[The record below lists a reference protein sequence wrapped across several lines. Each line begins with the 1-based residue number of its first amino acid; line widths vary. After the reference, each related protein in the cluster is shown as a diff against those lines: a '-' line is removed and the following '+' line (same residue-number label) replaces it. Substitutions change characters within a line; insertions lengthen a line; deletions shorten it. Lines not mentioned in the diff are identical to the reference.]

1 MSLSVVNLSKQTFD
15 KNTVSVLEKGL
26 NYAITPRKIPFENI
40 ICNVEECLVRN
51 SMQKED
57 AEAIRQDISSVL
69 RRSRLPKPNLTR
81 AEYIALK
88 NIRNKPEITVLRA
101 DKGNATVVMDT
112 SDYNSKIQDLLSD
125 ESTYKKVK
133 TDPTDKVTKQTIAV
147 MKKHSEKLSLDVSA
161 LTPSC
166 AKAPKL
172 YGLPKI
178 HKNNIPLRPIV
189 SQLDSPTYRLAQH
202 LAKTLNNLR
211 GNTPYHVK
219 DSFDFISAIEN
230 LTLAEDEVL
239 VSFDVQSL
247 FTSLPVEDCIEIVK
261 RKLIDNNMP
270 EEYADLLKHCLT
282 SGYFVWDYGFYDQI
296 NGVAMGSPV
305 SPVVADIFME
315 DFEQKA
321 LDTAPAKPKMYKRYV
336 DDTFAVLPNDKV
348 SAFLDHLNSISSN
361 IKFTMELEANN
372 KLAFLDVL
380 ILRNP
385 DNTLG
390 HTVYRK
396 PTHTDK
402 YLNGSSHHHPSQL
415 ATVGKSLF
423 QRARKICDENHI
435 AGELQHVKRV
445 LQRNQL
451 KTPHQR
457 HKGPKPPS
465 VERCP
470 ATLPYIKGVTDRIGH
485 ILRRASIKTYFKP
498 QKKITQFLRPV
509 KCNIPLQDAG
519 VYKLDCECGLSY
531 IGQTKRSIKTRVKEH
546 IADMKHTRS
555 TKSAISEHTLDKP
568 NHYIRFDN
576 PQILAKENRFIPRM
590 IREAIEI
597 KKHPNFNREDGWQ
610 VPPVWDPIIKTIKTQ
625 TQQKPAARPQDT
637 VSSFCVQR
645 NTNQLD

>member
-1 MSLSVVNLSKQTFD
+1 
-15 KNTVSVLEKGL
+15 
-26 NYAITPRKIPFENI
+26 
-40 ICNVEECLVRN
+40 
-51 SMQKED
+51 
-57 AEAIRQDISSVL
+57 
-69 RRSRLPKPNLTR
+69 
-81 AEYIALK
+81 
-88 NIRNKPEITVLRA
+88 
-101 DKGNATVVMDT
+101 
-112 SDYNSKIQDLLSD
+112 
-125 ESTYKKVK
+125 
-133 TDPTDKVTKQTIAV
+133 

-178 HKNNIPLRPIV
+178 HKNNIPLR
-189 SQLDSPTYRLAQH
+189 
-202 LAKTLNNLR
+202 
-211 GNTPYHVK
+211 PYHVK

-402 YLNGSSHHHPSQL
+402 YLNGKLLGAKNLSQKAQL
-415 ATVGKSLF
+415 AVHNAVLVPTLTYGSESWRLKYAALGTGYIFEPFGVETLGPWGPSAHKLF
-423 QRARKICDENHI
+423 QK
-435 AGELQHVKRV
+435 
-445 LQRNQL
+445 
-451 KTPHQR
+451 
-457 HKGPKPPS
+457 
-465 VERCP
+465 
-470 ATLPYIKGVTDRIGH
+470 
-485 ILRRASIKTYFKP
+485 
-498 QKKITQFLRPV
+498 
-509 KCNIPLQDAG
+509 
-519 VYKLDCECGLSY
+519 
-531 IGQTKRSIKTRVKEH
+531 
-546 IADMKHTRS
+546 
-555 TKSAISEHTLDKP
+555 
-568 NHYIRFDN
+568 
-576 PQILAKENRFIPRM
+576 
-590 IREAIEI
+590 I
-597 KKHPNFNREDGWQ
+597 KKRLVD
-610 VPPVWDPIIKTIKTQ
+610 KT
-625 TQQKPAARPQDT
+625 
-637 VSSFCVQR
+637 
-645 NTNQLD
+645 